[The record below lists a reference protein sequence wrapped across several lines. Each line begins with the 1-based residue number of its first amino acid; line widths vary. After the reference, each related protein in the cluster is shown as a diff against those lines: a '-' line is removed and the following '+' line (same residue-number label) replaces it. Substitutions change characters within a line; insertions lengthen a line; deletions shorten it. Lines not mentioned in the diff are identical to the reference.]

1 MIKEDYIEIAKNKLE
16 TNAQKIMKEQIERYY
31 QIKELELPNN
41 NYQIG
46 DIVKLSKGTLLH
58 GTYKNIDGLKEIL
71 KDGLISSRF
80 IDCRISKYP
89 SSVGV

>member
-16 TNAQKIMKEQIERYY
+16 TNTQKIMKEQIERYY

-71 KDGLISSRF
+71 KDVLISSWF
-80 IDCRISKYP
+80 IDGRISKYP